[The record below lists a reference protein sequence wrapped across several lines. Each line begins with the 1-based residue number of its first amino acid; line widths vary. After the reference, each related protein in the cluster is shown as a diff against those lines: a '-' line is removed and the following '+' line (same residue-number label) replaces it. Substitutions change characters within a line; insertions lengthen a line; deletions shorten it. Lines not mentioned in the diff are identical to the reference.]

1 MTRMYFKKSNG
12 ITPIIDWMNSKKYF
26 SEEEKTRLINEAKR
40 LIEKDQFNE
49 LLLITG
55 GVNGYDVYSI
65 NRLSAPADVLNTLCP
80 SEFLLTNLC

>member
-1 MTRMYFKKSNG
+1 MYFKKSNG
-12 ITPIIDWMNSKKYF
+12 ITPIIDWMNSGKYF
-26 SEEEKTRLINEAKR
+26 SEEEKSRLINKAKS

-55 GVNGYDVYSI
+55 DLDGYDVYSI

>member
-12 ITPIIDWMNSKKYF
+12 ITPIIDWMNSEKYF